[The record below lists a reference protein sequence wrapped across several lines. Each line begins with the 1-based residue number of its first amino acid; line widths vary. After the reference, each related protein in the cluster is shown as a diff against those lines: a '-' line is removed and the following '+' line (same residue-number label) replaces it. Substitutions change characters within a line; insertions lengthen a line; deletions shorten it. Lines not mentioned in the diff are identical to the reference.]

1 MCEIHAPVAVLS
13 AGIQRDGRCSR
24 SRAAAKLMPHG
35 ADSGNRLQLR
45 GYRDGKSV
53 SAGRVLVVDDDA
65 LFRVLITSLLSD
77 AGFEVCGEAAD
88 GETAVLLAQTLRP
101 DVITMDI
108 EMPILDGLSAT
119 RRIAAL
125 DLAPVIVV
133 SGSPPLRGSDLAVA
147 AGACCHVPK
156 TALDWALPVA
166 VQFIAELNRAPS
178 VEQRRSR

>member
-1 MCEIHAPVAVLS
+1 MPLV
-13 AGIQRDGRCSR
+13 GRP
-24 SRAAAKLMPHG
+24 AKLLPHG
-35 ADSGNRLQLR
+35 ADSGNRLQHGDHR
-45 GYRDGKSV
+45 GGNGV

-88 GETAVLLAQTLRP
+88 GETAVQLAQKLRP

-108 EMPILDGLSAT
+108 EMPVLDGLSAT

-125 DLAPVIVV
+125 DLAPVIMV

-156 TALDWALPVA
+156 VNLDWALPVA

-178 VEQRRSR
+178 VEQRRS

>member
-1 MCEIHAPVAVLS
+1 
-13 AGIQRDGRCSR
+13 
-24 SRAAAKLMPHG
+24 MPHG
-35 ADSGNRLQLR
+35 ADSGNRLQLGDYR
-45 GYRDGKSV
+45 GGSGV

-88 GETAVLLAQTLRP
+88 GETAVLLAQTLGP

-178 VEQRRSR
+178 VEQRRRDE